1 VNHNRRLRW
10 AVLGTGKFV
19 TSVAIPAMKECLAAE
34 VVGIASRSAVKAQ
47 AAAEQLALPKHYAGY
62 EASLDDPAVDVIYN
76 ALPNDLHVEWSI
88 RAAQAGKHVLCEKPI
103 ALTLDDCLKL
113 IEVRD
118 RSKVAIGEAFMIRH
132 HSQWKRVLELVGND
146 LGTVRSVVST
156 FSYNNQDP
164 ANIRNQPEHGGGA
177 LWDIGCYLVLVSRM
191 AFGSEPGSVYAAMDR
206 DPNFG
211 VDRLTSAVLTFSGG
225 HAIFSCGTQMAP
237 FQNVRVVGAAGR
249 VEMLIPFNAPAH
261 DRCAILIQ
269 RGKFPGGAVEMEE
282 FQTNQYAAQ
291 ADEFSAAIQAN
302 TPPATTLEDATC
314 NVRVIEALFQSA
326 REGKSIELQAYKG
339 RAGELK

>member
-1 VNHNRRLRW
+1 MKDNRRLRW

-19 TSVAIPAMKECLAAE
+19 TSVAIPAMKECRAAE
-34 VVGIASRSAVKAQ
+34 VVGIASRSAIKAQ
-47 AAAEQLALPKHYAGY
+47 AAAEQLALSAHYATY
-62 EASLDDPAVDVIYN
+62 EAALEDPAVDVIYN

-103 ALTLDDCLKL
+103 ALTRDDCFKL

-118 RSKVAIGEAFMIRH
+118 RCHVVIGEAFMIRH

-146 LGTVRSVVST
+146 LGDVRSVAST

-164 ANIRNQPEHGGGA
+164 ANIRNQSVHGGGA

-191 AFGSEPGSVYAAMDR
+191 AFRSEPRSVYAAMDR

-211 VDRLTSAVLTFSGG
+211 VDRLTSAALTFSGG
-225 HAIFSCGTQMAP
+225 HAVFSCGTQMAP
-237 FQNVRVVGAAGR
+237 FQNVRVIGTAGR
-249 VEMLIPFNAPAH
+249 VEMLIPFNAPTNGS
-261 DRCAILIQ
+261 CTILIQ
-269 RGKFPGGAVEMEE
+269 RGKFPGGIVDVEE

-291 ADEFSAAIQAN
+291 ADDFSAAIQAN
-302 TPPATTLEDATC
+302 TLPANTLEEA
-314 NVRVIEALFQSA
+314 NRNLRVIEALFQSA
-326 REGKSIELQAYKG
+326 REGKAIDLQARDG
-339 RAGELK
+339 PAGDLR